1 LQVNIFIQNSPDAVF
16 APVIT
21 DSVTWET
28 KRSGSPGKLTFSVIS
43 DDILKAEEGN
53 AVRLDV
59 DGAPVFFGYLFERSW
74 GKDGIIKAV
83 AYDQLRYLKNKDSYN
98 YTDKNASDVIRMI
111 AADFNLQLGEI
122 VETSF
127 HIPFRNKKD
136 NALFDIILDALE
148 LTMIHDK
155 KIYVLYDDV
164 GKLTLKDTE
173 TMKVGILIDQE
184 TAEDYSYK
192 ASIDGDTYNQIK
204 VYYDNDETKKREI
217 FMAKHTENINKWG
230 ILQKYESIDKGAN
243 GQEIAESY
251 LTVYNKPARSM
262 SIKNAFGDVRVR
274 AGCVLPISLN
284 VGDIMIYNNLLVE
297 QVKHTFKEGVHWMDL
312 TLKGANIFG

>member
-1 LQVNIFIQNSPDAVF
+1 M
-16 APVIT
+16 
-21 DSVTWET
+21 
-28 KRSGSPGKLTFSVIS
+28 
-43 DDILKAEEGN
+43 
-53 AVRLDV
+53 
-59 DGAPVFFGYLFERSW
+59 FFGYLFERSW

-127 HIPFRNKKD
+127 RIPFRNKKD

-204 VYYDNDETKKREI
+204 VYYDDDETKKREI

-284 VGDIMIYNNLLVE
+284 VGDMMIYNNLLVE
-297 QVKHTFKEGVHWMDL
+297 QVKHTFKEGGHWMDL